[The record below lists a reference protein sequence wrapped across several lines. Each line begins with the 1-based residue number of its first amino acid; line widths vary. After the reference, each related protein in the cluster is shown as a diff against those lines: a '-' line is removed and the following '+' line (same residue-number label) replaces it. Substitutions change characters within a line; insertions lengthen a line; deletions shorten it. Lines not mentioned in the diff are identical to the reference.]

1 MNKDAYLAG
10 AYPVGSAKY
19 KMAKRMFGPIPA
31 AAPVEKVSKPVK
43 EVVKPVAKKKTV
55 KKAAKKK
62 SDD

>member
-10 AYPVGSAKY
+10 AYPVGSAKH

-31 AAPVEKVSKPVK
+31 GAPVE
-43 EVVKPVAKKKTV
+43 EVVAPVAKKKTV

>member
-31 AAPVEKVSKPVK
+31 AAPVE